1 MSIFFFKKQT
11 NNIEVK
17 NTKLPAEKTIKPR
30 TSQETFSFHDWL
42 VSILNS
48 LHASVCFDRLRVLCE
63 ILSGLD

>member
-1 MSIFFFKKQT
+1 MSIFFFFKQT

-30 TSQETFSFHDWL
+30 TSQEAFSFHDWL

-48 LHASVCFDRLRVLCE
+48 LRASVCFDRLRVLCE